1 VSHHLHLDPDSALE
15 LAEDVASFLTAE
27 RLDSKDDDIR
37 DGFGTTTTSS
47 SSSE

>member
-15 LAEDVASFLTAE
+15 LAEDVASFLTTE
-27 RLDSKDDDIR
+27 DQDGNDGKDNEDIR
-37 DGFGTTTTSS
+37 EGNGS